1 MKSNSL
7 YVFVLAF
14 LGVVGL
20 VISLLE
26 RNLRVEAA
34 LATVVLVI
42 VTARATT
49 SRRQEGRDELE
60 STNGQVFNGP
70 TRLGQARRIERT
82 LRRSLVKSI
91 NERKDAYLIGESGTG
106 KSTLLEELRQFAVSR
121 KENVIYL
128 SGATSLEVDRWKQ
141 VLSSNE
147 RCIVILDHLET
158 LIKCPD
164 PDLISL
170 LNEAFQSPDKL
181 TICAIRE
188 DYYIKLANAGLV
200 FPPLSEAIHVNG
212 LQSDSSELA
221 QAKKWLAEVAGVNYP
236 DLPDKIFERLQWQSK
251 LLPID
256 LQIFGF
262 AFERSIKR
270 GFSPDEA
277 AAYLY
282 DSENLQREILDYFSA
297 GAPDPYVARRLLLLC
312 SLLDYNRSSIRVP
325 DAAQMLNQTDEET
338 SVAIDWLEKTGVLID
353 RTEKKDYE
361 IVHSR
366 MASVLERAIG
376 SEWDP
381 IETRY
386 IRLAVEQ
393 RRQGVQMTNR
403 GFQAVRGGKK
413 WLRMA
418 SLVSLSVGLLL
429 LALRLILIDHGWSG
443 IGLPNLLGPE
453 RWARQVAFLIP
464 ACGSAVFATYCALL
478 YRNVLSHL
486 DLRGGALFRLLS
498 FAIGVVLPGAI
509 CIVGIFYFSWLVYIA
524 CVAILVGSMYLYL
537 GFRSGLSGVGRELL
551 RGRGFTTISNA
562 PFLLLFTWG
571 LSALS
576 HRGEGSYEVILM
588 FTVALSLIL
597 GGYILWLM
605 KDHVGVNAGRRIVGL
620 LVR

>member
-1 MKSNSL
+1 MKNNVL

-26 RNLRVEAA
+26 RNLWVEAA
-34 LATVVLVI
+34 VATVALLI
-42 VTARATT
+42 VTALATT
-49 SRRQEGRDELE
+49 SRRQEGRDALE
-60 STNGQVFNGP
+60 STKSQVFNGP
-70 TRLGQARRIERT
+70 TRLGRARRIERT
-82 LRRSLVKSI
+82 LLRPLLESVRK
-91 NERKDAYLIGESGTG
+91 RKDAYLIGESGTG

-121 KENVIYL
+121 NEKVIYL

-141 VLSSNE
+141 VLNSDE
-147 RCIVILDHLET
+147 QCIVILDHLET

-164 PDLISL
+164 PELISL
-170 LNEAFQSPDKL
+170 INEAFQNPDKPVV
-181 TICAIRE
+181 CAIRE
-188 DYYIKLANAGLV
+188 DYYVKLTNTGLI
-200 FPPLSEAIHVNG
+200 FPPLSEAIHING
-212 LQSDSSELA
+212 LQSDPNELA
-221 QAKKWLAEVAGVNYP
+221 QAKKWLAEVAGENYP
-236 DLPDKIFERLQWQSK
+236 DLPAEIFRRLTWNTK

-262 AFERSIKR
+262 AFERKIKR
-270 GFSPDEA
+270 GLKPDEA
-277 AAYLY
+277 AAVLY

-312 SLLDYNRSSIRVP
+312 ALLDYNRSSIRVP
-325 DAAQMLNQTDEET
+325 DAARMLNQTDEET

-386 IRLAVEQ
+386 IRLVVEQ
-393 RRQGVQMTNR
+393 HRQGFQMTNR

-429 LALRLILIDHGWSG
+429 LALRLVLIDHGWLG
-443 IGLPNLLGPE
+443 DGLPNLLGPD
-453 RWARQVAFLIP
+453 RWARQAAFLIP

-486 DLRGGALFRLLS
+486 DLRGGALFRLHS

-509 CIVGIFYFSWLVYIA
+509 CVVGIFYFSWLVYIA

-551 RGRGFTTISNA
+551 RGRGFTTIINA

-571 LSALS
+571 LIALS
-576 HRGEGSYEVILM
+576 HRGEGSSDVILM
-588 FTVALSLIL
+588 FTAALSLIL
-597 GGYILWLM
+597 GGYIIWLM
-605 KDHVGVNAGRRIVGL
+605 KDHVGVDAGRRIVGL